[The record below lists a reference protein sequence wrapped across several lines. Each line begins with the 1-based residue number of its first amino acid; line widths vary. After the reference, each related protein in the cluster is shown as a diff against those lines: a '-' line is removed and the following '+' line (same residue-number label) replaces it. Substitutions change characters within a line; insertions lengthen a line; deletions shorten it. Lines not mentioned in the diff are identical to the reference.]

1 MFKKQQYFYL
11 LLLIIMIGSS
21 SCGINTEKIPSDILP
36 QKKMIVI
43 LTDVQIAEAALQI
56 RNTTLADSIINFE
69 LSQYK
74 FIFKKNNVSAAVFK
88 KSFYYYTDR
97 PEIMMEMYKEV
108 ISALS
113 KKQAEAV
120 KAK

>member
-1 MFKKQQYFYL
+1 MSGF
-11 LLLIIMIGSS
+11 S
-21 SCGINTEKIPSDILP
+21 SCGSKTEKIPSDILP
-36 QKKMIVI
+36 QKKMIAI

-56 RNTTLADSIINFE
+56 RNTTLADSIVNFE

-74 FIFKKNNVSAAVFK
+74 FIFKKNNVSPAEFK

-97 PEIMMEMYKEV
+97 PEIMVEMYKEV

-120 KAK
+120 KSQ